1 MRPALWLFAAL
12 TLSACQTDGGCAG
25 RDDRQKV
32 DMAAPPFAVE
42 TAPAPDPGWTAAY
55 DIALTT
61 HLRALDTADVTR
73 IRLSPL
79 ALDGAVVPWFVRIE
93 RHTAAG
99 VGDAAM
105 LIHDGA
111 PLPGRGGAGAA
122 GRYLEAIDFPRRPI
136 SAALLVRVLG
146 HFGALP
152 PDAPLGEAHG
162 APRLALDQRS
172 DGATLTIV
180 GLVSPNGGGGFTAPV
195 EVRRVVRFDARGHLV
210 E

>member
-1 MRPALWLFAAL
+1 MRPSLWLLAAL
-12 TLSACQTDGGCAG
+12 TISACQTGGGCAG
-25 RDDRQKV
+25 RDARQEI
-32 DMAAPPFAVE
+32 DMTALPFTVE
-42 TAPAPDPGWTAAY
+42 TAPAPEPGWTAAY

-61 HLRALDTADVTR
+61 HLRALGTTDVTH

-79 ALDGAVVPWFVRIE
+79 ALDGAVVPWFVCIE

-111 PLPGRGGAGAA
+111 PLPGRGGATAA

-136 SAALLVRVLG
+136 SAALLVRVLA

-152 PDAPLGEAHG
+152 PDAPLGDAHG
-162 APRLALDQRS
+162 APSLSLGQS
-172 DGATLTIV
+172 QSGATLTIA
-180 GLVSPNGGGGFTAPV
+180 GLVAADDGGGFTAPV
-195 EVRRVVRFDARGHLV
+195 ERRRVVRFDERGHLI